1 MDKQKC
7 RMKEGN
13 PFGPFWDHFNI
24 NFDDYRE
31 HAGLLWD
38 TEQEWAKKGWNK
50 RLSLFLMLAHS
61 RQATDTYL
69 KLLLHRLCDHLS

>member
-1 MDKQKC
+1 MKVNMLPLTSQFLLFPSGFCYSFTGHKC

-31 HAGLLWD
+31 HTGMLWD
-38 TEQEWAKKGWNK
+38 TESE
-50 RLSLFLMLAHS
+50 HS
-61 RQATDTYL
+61 RQAWL
-69 KLLLHRLCDHLS
+69 ER